1 MSDPKKYSI
10 VRYTA
15 SQRINHWV
23 IAISFVLLAVSGLA
37 LFHPAFFWLSN
48 LLGGG
53 TWNRILHPF
62 IGVLMFVC
70 FFLFAIRLWR
80 FNIITKKDK
89 EWIAAMPK
97 VLNNETAG
105 VPTTDR
111 YNGGQKVLFFALI
124 LLMLGLL
131 ASGIVMWREYFSHL
145 FGIEL
150 VRLASL
156 LHAVFAFLIICA
168 IIVHVYAGIWVKGSM
183 RAMTRGTVS
192 PGWAWKNHR
201 DWYRK
206 IVRNQNVD

>member
-23 IAISFVLLAVSGLA
+23 IALTFVLLAISGLA
-37 LFHPAFFWLSN
+37 LFHPAFFWMTN

-53 TWNRILHPF
+53 TWTRILHPF

-70 FFLFAIRLWR
+70 FFVFAIRLWR
-80 FNIITKKDK
+80 FNKITKADK
-89 EWIAAMPK
+89 EWLASMPK
-97 VLNNETAG
+97 VLKNDTAG
-105 VPTTDR
+105 LPDSDR
-111 YNGGQKVLFFALI
+111 YNGGQKLLFYALI

-131 ASGIVMWREYFSHL
+131 ASGVVMWREYFSHL
-145 FGIEL
+145 FGIEM

-156 LHAVFAFLIICA
+156 LHAFFAFLLICA
-168 IIVHVYAGIWVKGSM
+168 IIIHAYAGFWVKGSV

-201 DWYRK
+201 AWYRK
-206 IVRNQNVD
+206 VLRDPNAK

>member
-62 IGVLMFVC
+62 IGVVMFVS
-70 FFLFAIRLWR
+70 FFAFAIRLWR
-80 FNIITKKDK
+80 FNKITKKDR
-89 EWIAAMPK
+89 EWLAAMPK
-97 VLNNETAG
+97 VLKNETAG
-105 VPTTDR
+105 VPDTDR
-111 YNGGQKVLFFALI
+111 YNGGQKLLFYVLI
-124 LLMLGLL
+124 LLMLGLM
-131 ASGIVMWREYFSHL
+131 ASGVVMWREYFSHL
-145 FGIEL
+145 FGIEM

-156 LHAVFAFLIICA
+156 LHAFFAFLLICA
-168 IIVHVYAGIWVKGSM
+168 IIIHIYAGIWVKGSV
-183 RAMTRGTVS
+183 RAMTRGTVT

-201 DWYRK
+201 DWYRR
-206 IVRNQNVD
+206 IVRNPDAE